1 MKRDGTRVL
10 SPASPRQ
17 QWVVEL
23 WNNNVYNGYRMF
35 PTQEQAQQFANDY
48 DQMLAEFREQ
58 ANK

>member
-1 MKRDGTRVL
+1 
-10 SPASPRQ
+10 
-17 QWVVEL
+17 VEL